1 MEKVGEKLRDILL
14 FFESYFEDFFVQQ
27 KPKVKEKIIWTLEL
41 LQELP
46 VIPSQYLKHIHG
58 TDGLY
63 EIRIQ
68 NGGDIFR
75 IFCFFDDGQ
84 LVVIINAF
92 QKKTQKT
99 PKNEIELAEKLK
111 KQYFDEKD
119 K

>member
-1 MEKVGEKLRDILL
+1 MEKVGEKLRDIL
-14 FFESYFEDFFVQQ
+14 FFESYFEDFFELQ

-46 VIPSQYLKHIHG
+46 VIPAQYLKHIHG

-68 NGGDIFR
+68 HGGDIFR
-75 IFCFFDDGQ
+75 VFCFFDDGK
-84 LVVIINAF
+84 LVVLINAF

-99 PKNEIELAEKLK
+99 PMDDLALAKRRLK
-111 KQYFDEKD
+111 EVTK
-119 K
+119 

>member
-1 MEKVGEKLRDILL
+1 MEKVGEKLRDIL

-46 VIPSQYLKHIHG
+46 VIPAQYLKHIHG
-58 TDGLY
+58 TDALY

-84 LVVIINAF
+84 LVVLINAF
-92 QKKTQKT
+92 QKKTQKL
-99 PKNEIELAEKLK
+99 PRREIKRAIQLK
-111 KQYFDEKD
+111 KEYENNK
-119 K
+119 

>member
-1 MEKVGEKLRDILL
+1 MEKVGEKLRDIL

-46 VIPSQYLKHIHG
+46 VIPAQYLKHIQG

-84 LVVIINAF
+84 LVVLINAF
-92 QKKTQKT
+92 QKKTQKL
-99 PKNEIELAEKLK
+99 PRREIKRAIQLK
-111 KQYFDEKD
+111 KDYENNR
-119 K
+119 

>member
-1 MEKVGEKLRDILL
+1 MEKVGEKLRDIL
-14 FFESYFEDFFVQQ
+14 FFESYFEDFFVHQ

-46 VIPSQYLKHIHG
+46 VIPAQYLKHIQG

-84 LVVIINAF
+84 LVVLINAF
-92 QKKTQKT
+92 QKKTQKL
-99 PKNEIELAEKLK
+99 PRREIKRAIQLK
-111 KQYFDEKD
+111 KDYENNR
-119 K
+119 

>member
-1 MEKVGEKLRDILL
+1 MEKVGEKLRDIL

-46 VIPSQYLKHIHG
+46 VIPAHYLKHIHG

-68 NGGDIFR
+68 HGGDIFR
-75 IFCFFDDGQ
+75 IFCFFDDGK
-84 LVVIINAF
+84 LVVLINAF
-92 QKKTQKT
+92 QKKTQKL
-99 PKNEIELAEKLK
+99 PRREIVHAIQLK
-111 KQYFDEKD
+111 KDYENNR
-119 K
+119 

>member
-1 MEKVGEKLRDILL
+1 MEKVGEKLRDIL

-75 IFCFFDDGQ
+75 IFCFFDGIFDFSLIFFIYKNQGC
-84 LVVIINAF
+84 
-92 QKKTQKT
+92 TQSNHRLT
-99 PKNEIELAEKLK
+99 LPSSPRL
-111 KQYFDEKD
+111 D
-119 K
+119 

>member
-1 MEKVGEKLRDILL
+1 MEKVGEKIRDIL

-46 VIPSQYLKHIHG
+46 VIPTQYLKHIYG
-58 TDGLY
+58 TDALY

-75 IFCFFDDGQ
+75 IFCFFDEGQ
-84 LVVIINAF
+84 LVVLINAF
-92 QKKTQKT
+92 QKKTQKL
-99 PKNEIELAEKLK
+99 PRREIKRAIQLK
-111 KQYFDEKD
+111 KEYENNK
-119 K
+119 

>member
-1 MEKVGEKLRDILL
+1 MEKVGEKLRDIL

-46 VIPSQYLKHIHG
+46 VIPAQYLKHIHG

-75 IFCFFDDGQ
+75 IFCFFDGGQ
-84 LVVIINAF
+84 LVVLINAF
-92 QKKTQKT
+92 QKKSQKL
-99 PKNEIELAEKLK
+99 PRREIKRAIQLK
-111 KQYFDEKD
+111 KEYENNK
-119 K
+119 

>member
-1 MEKVGEKLRDILL
+1 MEKVGEKLRDIL

-46 VIPSQYLKHIHG
+46 VIPAQYLKHIQG

-75 IFCFFDDGQ
+75 IFCFLMMVNWLF
-84 LVVIINAF
+84 
-92 QKKTQKT
+92 
-99 PKNEIELAEKLK
+99 
-111 KQYFDEKD
+111 
-119 K
+119 

>member
-1 MEKVGEKLRDILL
+1 MEKVGEKLRDIL

-46 VIPSQYLKHIHG
+46 VIPAQYLKHIHG

-75 IFCFFDDGQ
+75 IFCYCFYYLLLCHLSCVFFVRRQ
-84 LVVIINAF
+84 FHCV
-92 QKKTQKT
+92 
-99 PKNEIELAEKLK
+99 
-111 KQYFDEKD
+111 
-119 K
+119 

>member
-1 MEKVGEKLRDILL
+1 MEKVGEKLRDIL

-46 VIPSQYLKHIHG
+46 VIPAQYLKHIQG

-84 LVVIINAF
+84 LVVLINAF
-92 QKKTQKT
+92 QKKAQKL
-99 PKNEIELAEKLK
+99 PRREIKRAIQLK
-111 KQYFDEKD
+111 KEYENNR
-119 K
+119 